1 MVPAFVRAKW
11 LADRH
16 TPIHQQATL
25 ARFMKEG
32 HLDRHI
38 RRMRKIYELRRT
50 ALVGALN
57 THFGDRAVVLGEA
70 AGMHAY
76 VRFSDSDMVARAE
89 RNRVQLREAA
99 PYYLGKAPANDY
111 LLGFSMLN
119 ERNIR
124 EAIKRLAPGK

>member
-1 MVPAFVRAKW
+1 VPAFVRAKW

-25 ARFMKEG
+25 TGFMKEG

-38 RRMRKIYELRRT
+38 RRMRKLYESRRT
-50 ALVGALN
+50 ALVEALD
-57 THFGDRAVVLGEA
+57 TYFGDGATVLGEA

-76 VRFSDSDMVARAE
+76 VRFDDPDIAKRAE
-89 RNRVQLREAA
+89 SHKVQLREAA
-99 PYYLGKAPANDY
+99 TYYLGKAPANDY

-119 ERNIR
+119 ERSIR
-124 EAIKRLAPGK
+124 EAIKRLAP